1 MKEKNSNGPLR
12 FPIIEKTKQDG
23 YVYAHGRIEQ
33 GQIKIGDKLV
43 ISPTGY
49 QTQVGAILDHQNQS
63 VMYARPGE
71 NVLVKLINIEDE
83 NMVNKGDV
91 IIARDSSMPVTVHFE
106 ADIKLFELLENH

>member
-1 MKEKNSNGPLR
+1 
-12 FPIIEKTKQDG
+12 
-23 YVYAHGRIEQ
+23 
-33 GQIKIGDKLV
+33 
-43 ISPTGY
+43 
-49 QTQVGAILDHQNQS
+49 
-63 VMYARPGE
+63 MYARPGE